1 MKAGSHFLD
10 LDLLD
15 SASLRAIL
23 DSAAALKLDAVE
35 RDGKA
40 LEGKVLALIFERP
53 STRTRVSFQVAMS
66 QMGGQTV
73 VLAPEDTQLGR
84 GESMADTARV
94 LSEYVD
100 GIMIRAERHE
110 TLREL
115 ARFSGVPV
123 INGLTDKSHPC
134 QLMADIMTFEEH
146 SGPIAGRVV
155 AWSGDGNNVAASW
168 VHAAVRFGFEL
179 RLACPESLGP
189 DSGIVKWAESEG
201 GRVTVSQDPVE
212 AVSDA
217 DCVVTDTWFSMGLDD
232 DAERQKVLA
241 PFQVNENLMAHAK
254 SGALFMHC
262 LPAHRGQEVTADVID
277 GPHSVVWQGAGNR
290 LHAQKGILHWCLSA
304 GA

>member
-15 SASLRAIL
+15 AASLRAIL
-23 DSAAALKLDAVE
+23 DSAALLKLGAAE
-35 RDGKA
+35 RDEKA

-262 LPAHRGQEVTADVID
+262 LPAHRGQEVTANVID

-290 LHAQKGILHWCLSA
+290 LHAQKGILHWCLS
-304 GA
+304 GGD

>member
-35 RDGKA
+35 RDEKA

-262 LPAHRGQEVTADVID
+262 LPAHRGQEVTANVID

-290 LHAQKGILHWCLSA
+290 LHAQKGILHCCLS
-304 GA
+304 GGD